1 MKKHYRKAFNALK
14 KIGAPVIEGGDSW
27 SRIHFASLLKS
38 NTDEKRWA
46 DYHEPSHKV
55 DTGNPSLFVGV
66 SVCSEITNILD
77 EHKLFAE
84 WINPGVLEVH
94 DA

>member
-1 MKKHYRKAFNALK
+1 MKKHYRKAFYSLR
-14 KIGAPVIEGGDSW
+14 KIGVPVIEGGYSGRDTF
-27 SRIHFASLLKS
+27 RISAES

-46 DYHEPSHKV
+46 DYHEQAI
-55 DTGNPSLFVGV
+55 GLFGV
-66 SVCSEITNILD
+66 CKEITNILD

>member
-14 KIGAPVIEGGDSW
+14 KIGAPVIEGGDNGEDTF
-27 SRIHFASLLKS
+27 RISAED

-46 DYHEPSHKV
+46 DYHEPIHKI
-55 DTGNPSLFVGV
+55 DTGNPSFFVGV

-77 EHKLFAE
+77 KHKLFAE